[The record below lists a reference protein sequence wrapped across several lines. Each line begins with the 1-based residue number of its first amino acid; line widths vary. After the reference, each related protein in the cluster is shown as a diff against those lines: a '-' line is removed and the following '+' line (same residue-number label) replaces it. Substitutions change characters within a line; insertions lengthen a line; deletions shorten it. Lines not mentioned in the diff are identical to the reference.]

1 MSESRPYLRAQPRY
15 WWAHSPY
22 RAYTIRELCGVAL
35 ALYAAVLLAGLVC
48 LLRGPE
54 TFEDYRRFLA
64 SPWSLLMHLLLLAAA
79 LWHMWTWFQILP
91 KTLPKL
97 VWRGKLIRQ
106 DVMTRVATLLAV
118 VCSVLLVLLVVVVGA
133 WS

>member
-1 MSESRPYLRAQPRY
+1 MSERRPYVRPQPRT
-15 WWAHSPY
+15 WWAHPPY

-35 ALYAAVLLAGLVC
+35 ALYAAVLLAGLIC
-48 LLRGPE
+48 LARGPE
-54 TFEDYRRFLA
+54 SYGTFRHFLA
-64 SPWSLLMHLLLLAAA
+64 SPWSLLIHLLLLAAA

-97 VWRGKLIRQ
+97 VWRGKLIPQ
-106 DVMTRVATLLAV
+106 HLMTSVATALAAG
-118 VCSVLLVLLVVVVGA
+118 CSVLLVVLVVVIGA

>member
-1 MSESRPYLRAQPRY
+1 MSESRPYLRSQPRY
-15 WWAHSPY
+15 WWAHPPY

-35 ALYAAVLLAGLVC
+35 ALYAAILLAGLVC

-54 TFEDYRRFLA
+54 AFEAYRHFLA

-79 LWHMWTWFQILP
+79 VWHMWTWFQILP

-97 VWRGKLIRQ
+97 VWHGRLVRQ
-106 DVMTRVATLLAV
+106 EVMTRSATLLAV
-118 VCSVLLVLLVVVVGA
+118 ACSVLLLLLAIVVGA
-133 WS
+133 SS